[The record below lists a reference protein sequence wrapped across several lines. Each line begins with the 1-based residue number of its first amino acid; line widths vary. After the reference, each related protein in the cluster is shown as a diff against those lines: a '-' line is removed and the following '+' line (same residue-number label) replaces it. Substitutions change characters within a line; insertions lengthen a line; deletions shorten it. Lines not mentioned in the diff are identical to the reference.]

1 MWEVLLALST
11 WRTISEILSVSI
23 FSADWAGRHQEEGP
37 HPPDLTI
44 LTEGLLP
51 ELLPSG
57 SFTLSL
63 PRDSD
68 MANWW
73 AQHVL
78 LSGFQDSPC
87 FFLPSDVHI
96 ICSLPRGELLGEPV
110 SRGLLGA
117 EYIRLTYSRGEALGS
132 PQCTQ
137 RKGHFIES
145 LIVAVNILN
154 LHPSASCVSLSSWLQ
169 TQDEI
174 NSVLL
179 LLLCNKL
186 LHTWWLKHYQFV
198 IWWFCSS

>member
-1 MWEVLLALST
+1 MWVVLLALST
-11 WRTISEILSVSI
+11 WKDNFWDIKCLH
-23 FSADWAGRHQEEGP
+23 FLLLADWAGSRHQRRDLY
-37 HPPDLTI
+37 PPDLTI
-44 LTEGLLP
+44 LTEGLLL

-78 LSGFQDSPC
+78 GLVASKTPPLASSCPQ
-87 FFLPSDVHI
+87 DVHI

-117 EYIRLTYSRGEALGS
+117 EYIRLTYPRGEALGS

-145 LIVAVNILN
+145 PSIVA
-154 LHPSASCVSLSSWLQ
+154 
-169 TQDEI
+169 
-174 NSVLL
+174 
-179 LLLCNKL
+179 KL
-186 LHTWWLKHYQFV
+186 TF
-198 IWWFCSS
+198 